1 MLLDA
6 HFHYDFLAP
15 ELRPA
20 VLEALAAR
28 GVGVVAQTLEP
39 SAYEKLRA
47 STSMPG
53 TNEPAVQDAGV
64 QKDGMQKEGAQDA
77 HPWKTSEDSLAT
89 PLLSLGFHPWWIT
102 SREQAETELDIFD
115 QQVRTTRF
123 IGEIGLDF
131 LPHRL
136 QTASEN
142 LQLETLGRLLTT
154 VREAAAQQPA
164 NQPYV
169 LSLHA
174 VRATSP
180 LLDTVEELE
189 LMDYPIVPVVH
200 RFGGTSDELTRLIAL
215 GGSISVHPTLLGS
228 KRGRAYIRQVPAD
241 RLLLETDLPAQPTT
255 GMDPHLFAQQVHDAL
270 HATLDGISAERRQ
283 DFLPTLLAN
292 QARLYAL

>member
-1 MLLDA
+1 MLLDT
-6 HFHYDFLAP
+6 HLHYDFLAP

-47 STSMPG
+47 STGAPG
-53 TNEPAVQDAGV
+53 VRVGDIQDVGV
-64 QKDGMQKEGAQDA
+64 QRAGRQNKCAQDA
-77 HPWKTSEDSLAT
+77 HKRESTQSSPAT
-89 PLLSLGFHPWWIT
+89 PLLSLGFHPWWIK
-102 SREQAETELDIFD
+102 SREQAEAELDIFN
-115 QQVRTTRF
+115 QQVPTTRF

-164 NQPYV
+164 DQPYV

-180 LLDTVEELE
+180 LLDTVEELG
-189 LMDYPIVPVVH
+189 LTDYPIVPVVH
-200 RFGGTSDELTRLIAL
+200 RFGGTSDELTRLVRL
-215 GGSISVHPTLLGS
+215 GGCISVHPQMLES

-241 RLLLETDLPAQPTT
+241 RLFLETDLPEQPTDALDT
-255 GMDPHLFAQQVHDAL
+255 QLFAQEVGGRL
-270 HATLDGISAERRQ
+270 RRLVERISAERGE
-283 DFLPTLLAN
+283 DFAPVLREN
-292 QARLYAL
+292 QRRLYSL